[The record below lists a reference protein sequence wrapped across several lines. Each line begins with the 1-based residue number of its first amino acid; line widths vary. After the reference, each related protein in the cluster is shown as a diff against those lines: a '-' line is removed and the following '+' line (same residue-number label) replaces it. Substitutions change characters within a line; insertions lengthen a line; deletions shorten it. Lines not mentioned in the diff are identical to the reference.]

1 MPPSSLLRVKVSRST
16 SETWRYETD
25 SCCLMPNILCTKP
38 TSVSKTYIVPCSRRL
53 DGLTIVAAHMK
64 AIVSVSGTPSRWR
77 TLSSFLAEMGSAAS
91 AGCVSPRGASP
102 VSAIAVD
109 TFCSR
114 CVTSIAIWQKKSRP
128 RFASASSTPSSAARE
143 RRTTETSSESA
154 TQVAQAGAPSRKL
167 ISPKVTPGERM
178 LTTAVRLAL
187 KRGSPFST
195 RTEPCC
201 NR

>member
-1 MPPSSLLRVKVSRST
+1 MMCRV
-16 SETWRYETD
+16 
-25 SCCLMPNILCTKP
+25 
-38 TSVSKTYIVPCSRRL
+38 
-53 DGLTIVAAHMK
+53 
-64 AIVSVSGTPSRWR
+64 
-77 TLSSFLAEMGSAAS
+77 
-91 AGCVSPRGASP
+91 
-102 VSAIAVD
+102 
-109 TFCSR
+109 
-114 CVTSIAIWQKKSRP
+114 
-128 RFASASSTPSSAARE
+128 
-143 RRTTETSSESA
+143 TETSSESA